1 MHGNLIPG
9 CQGMT
14 GWDDGLSAERGW
26 DEINAFVARARQRLE
41 AAVWRATGLGLP
53 EFEALENTGRHAGK
67 LRITDLARAI
77 GLSEPG
83 ASRLV
88 QRLVDQGLVVRC
100 PCETDRR
107 VTYAALT
114 PRGEEVWR
122 KARQAYRDTVRDVY
136 GARLTGEEK
145 ACVADLF
152 GRLLGYDV
160 PRVPLA

>member
-1 MHGNLIPG
+1 MA
-9 CQGMT
+9 
-14 GWDDGLSAERGW
+14 GWDDGLPSERGW
-26 DEINAFVARARQRLE
+26 DELNLFVARARQRLE
-41 AAVWRATGLGLP
+41 TVLWRTAGLGLP

-88 QRLVDQGLVVRC
+88 QRLVDQGLLIRC

-114 PRGEEVWR
+114 PRGEEVWH
-122 KARQAYRDTVRDVY
+122 KAREAYLKTVRDVY

-160 PRVPLA
+160 PQVPLA